1 MPREESDFYPTVQT
15 KPSSLLHGTEGA
27 HDVLEIGRL
36 ELAQERAALLEDE
49 VLGRTILIVRKYFK
63 VLPRP

>member
-49 VLGRTILIVRKYFK
+49 VGLER
-63 VLPRP
+63 